1 MLTIIEDARKILVC
15 LHSLLE
21 KNDGTLTV
29 ETDDATIMSGAGL
42 KISDYNRALC
52 YINGKG
58 YFSEN
63 VPIVVEG
70 HEQVK
75 RTFTFSS
82 DGIDFVERK
91 I

>member
-1 MLTIIEDARKILVC
+1 MLTIAKDARKILTC

-21 KNDGTLTV
+21 ENDGTLSV
-29 ETDDATIMSGAGL
+29 ETDDSTMMGSTGL

-58 YFSEN
+58 YLTDN
-63 VPIVVEG
+63 MPIVVES
-70 HEQVK
+70 HEHVK

-82 DGIDFVERK
+82 DGIDFIEGK

>member
-1 MLTIIEDARKILVC
+1 MLTITKDARKILVC

-21 KNDGTLTV
+21 KSDGTLTV
-29 ETDDATIMSGAGL
+29 ETDDATMMSHTGL
-42 KISDYNRALC
+42 KTPDYNRALC

-58 YFSEN
+58 YLSAN
-63 VPIVVEG
+63 MPIVVEG
-70 HEQVK
+70 HEHAK

-82 DGIDFVERK
+82 DGIDFIEGK